1 MSIYRDRLPQLNGG
15 LFLTDGGLETT
26 LVFHEGIELP
36 EFAAF
41 TLLDHDEGRTR
52 LNRYFQSYIDIAIR
66 QGTGF
71 ILESCTWRASYDWG
85 RKIGYS
91 PEQVDLCNLRAIEL
105 LEELRSR
112 ADNAGVPM
120 VISGCMGPRGD
131 GYVSDNMM
139 SRGEAEEYHR
149 PQVQVLAD
157 TGADMV
163 SAFTMNYSAEAV
175 GLTRAAQSVGI
186 PAVISFTVETDGSLP
201 SGESLEEA
209 ISAVDIATDHGPVYY
224 MINCA
229 HPSHFKHLFTN
240 CGRWM
245 ERIRGLRANASS
257 MSHAELDQAE
267 ELDDGNPDE
276 LGENYVEILKRLP
289 RLNVLGGCCGTDTRH
304 IEAICRACRERFS
317 RSGGEG

>member
-1 MSIYRDRLPQLNGG
+1 MSFYRERLPQLSGG

-26 LVFHEGIELP
+26 LVFHDGMDLP

-52 LNRYFQSYIDIAIR
+52 LSRYFQSYIDIAVR

-91 PEQVDLCNLRAIEL
+91 PEQVDLCNRRAIEL
-105 LEELRSR
+105 LKELRSR
-112 ADNAGVPM
+112 ADNAGVTM

-157 TGADMV
+157 SDADMV
-163 SAFTMNYSAEAV
+163 SAFTMNYSSEAV

-186 PAVISFTVETDGSLP
+186 PVVISFTLETDGSLP

-209 ISAVDIATDHGPVYY
+209 ISAVDIATDHGPAYY

-229 HPSHFKHLFTN
+229 HPSHFKHLFSN
-240 CGRWM
+240 GRGWL
-245 ERIRGLRANASS
+245 ERIGGMRANASAL
-257 MSHAELDQAE
+257 SHTELDQAE
-267 ELDDGNPDE
+267 ELDDGNPEE
-276 LGENYVEILKRLP
+276 LGESYAELLRRLP

-304 IEAICRACRERFS
+304 IEAISRACEKRFNGN
-317 RSGGEG
+317 GGEA